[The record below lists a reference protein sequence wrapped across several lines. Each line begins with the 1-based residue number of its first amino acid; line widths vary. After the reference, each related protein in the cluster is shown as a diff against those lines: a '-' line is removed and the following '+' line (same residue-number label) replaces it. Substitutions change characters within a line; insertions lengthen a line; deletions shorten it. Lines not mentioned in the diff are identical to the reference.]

1 MNPKKG
7 IFEKTLLNVLIIL
20 AILFFLTPI
29 FWLITTAF
37 KYGRDAFA
45 IPPQWFLFDFT
56 LNNFKEVITETKV
69 GLFIKNSL
77 IISSGTTL
85 LSLLLGVPAG
95 FAIARTKSKLI
106 NTSSYFFLLLL
117 MIPPTAMLIPF
128 YLIVRDMGLLGT
140 RLSVILLDTAFD
152 ASFVVWMMRS
162 YFLDVP
168 KEMEE
173 AALVDGANQFTAFVK
188 VALPMSIPGIIA
200 SALYTFIFSWNDFI
214 FALMLTT
221 TKTKTIPLGILAS
234 FSAVEI
240 GWGRMTAMSIFAIIP
255 AVIISLFLNR
265 YFVQGLTFG
274 ATKG

>member
-1 MNPKKG
+1 MNPKKS
-7 IFEKTLLNVLIIL
+7 ILEKTLLNILIIL

-45 IPPQWFLFDFT
+45 IPPQWFSFDFT
-56 LNNFKEVITETKV
+56 LNNFKEVITDTKV

>member
-1 MNPKKG
+1 MNAKRSA
-7 IFEKTLLNVLIIL
+7 FEKTILNILIIL

-29 FWLITTAF
+29 FWLVTTAF

-56 LNNFKEVITETKV
+56 LNNFKDVITGTKV
-69 GLFIKNSL
+69 GLFIENSV
-77 IISSGTTL
+77 IISAGTTL

-95 FAIARTKSKLI
+95 FAIARTKSKFI

-128 YLIVRDMGLLGT
+128 YLIVRDIGLIGT

-188 VALPMSIPGIIA
+188 VALPMSIPGIIS

-221 TKTKTIPLGILAS
+221 PKTKTIPLGILAS

-240 GWGRMTAMSIFAIIP
+240 GWGRMAAMSVFAIIP
-255 AVIISLFLNR
+255 AIIISLFLNR

>member
-1 MNPKKG
+1 MPLRFRPNG
-7 IFEKTLLNVLIIL
+7 FC
-20 AILFFLTPI
+20 LT
-29 FWLITTAF
+29 
-37 KYGRDAFA
+37 
-45 IPPQWFLFDFT
+45 FT

-69 GLFIKNSL
+69 GLFIKNS
-77 IISSGTTL
+77 SDYFFRDY
-85 LSLLLGVPAG
+85 
-95 FAIARTKSKLI
+95 FAILVVRVYPQVLRLPVQNPSYI